1 MNEQAGTGSGKRR
14 PEANGAGG
22 RLGRWLGD
30 DWRHWGSRRF
40 FSSSPSVNVARLC
53 YLLVCEAAGVAI
65 ALSTKGTGIE
75 VSVGFGLL
83 GGVTV
88 AGLFVFMESLVK
100 GFTLRGFSTATF
112 GLGVGLLCAW
122 LLTRVNIAN
131 LLDLAFR
138 ERIHAEEGMGDGR
151 ADLLLNAL
159 RLAFDVTLFA
169 SLGFIGAVLALRSN
183 RDDFAFIIPYV
194 RFRQDAASGQP
205 VVLDAEAV
213 IDGRIPAIFR
223 AGFLHGRLI
232 VPRFVLEELQAMASA
247 SSNALRQRGQRGF
260 ECLQKMQDAPDIQ
273 ITIHDSHSIAAEESV
288 SQRLMETARLLGAR
302 IMTANDNLTKLAKLQ
317 GLDVLNIY
325 ELDEALKP
333 AVAVGDRVRITL
345 VRGGKDEHQAVGYLP
360 DGTMIVVN
368 HGAGAIGK
376 TVEVTVISTL
386 QTNAGTMVFAEFN

>member
-1 MNEQAGTGSGKRR
+1 MFFARR
-14 PEANGAGG
+14 VDCACC
-22 RLGRWLGD
+22 
-30 DWRHWGSRRF
+30 WRRIGNYWDTKHLL
-40 FSSSPSVNVARLC
+40 SSSPSVNVARLT

-75 VSVGFGLL
+75 VSVSLGLL
-83 GGVTV
+83 GGIAV
-88 AGLFVFMESLVK
+88 AGLFIFMESLMK
-100 GFTLRGFSTATF
+100 DFTLRGFSTATF

-122 LLTRVNIAN
+122 LLTRVDIAN
-131 LLDLAFR
+131 LLNLAFR
-138 ERIHAEEGMGDGR
+138 ERIINEQSMDEGR
-151 ADLLLNAL
+151 AEILVNTL

-232 VPRFVLEELQAMASA
+232 VPRFVLEELQAMAS
-247 SSNALRQRGQRGF
+247 SSANLTRQRGQRGF
-260 ECLQKMQDAPDIQ
+260 ECLQKMQDAQDIQ
-273 ITIHDSHSIAAEESV
+273 ISIHDSRSLAQDETV
-288 SQRLMETARLLGAR
+288 PQRLMETARLLGAR
-302 IMTANDNLTKLAKLQ
+302 IMTANDNLTKIAKLQ

-333 AVAVGDRVRITL
+333 AVVVGDRVRIAL
-345 VRGGKDEHQAVGYLP
+345 VRGGKDEHQGVGYLP

-368 HGAGAIGK
+368 HGAAEIGK

-386 QTNAGTMVFAEFN
+386 QTNAGTMVFAEL

>member
-1 MNEQAGTGSGKRR
+1 MNEPGEAESRKRGHPASR
-14 PEANGAGG
+14 AGG
-22 RLGRWLGD
+22 GLGLRLATNWQQSGT
-30 DWRHWGSRRF
+30 RRF
-40 FSSSPSVNVARLC
+40 FSSTPSVNVARLC

-65 ALSTKGTGIE
+65 ALSAKGLGAS
-75 VSVGFGLL
+75 VSMGLL
-83 GGVTV
+83 GGVAV
-88 AGLFVFMESLVK
+88 AGLFIFMESLMT

-138 ERIHAEEGMGDGR
+138 ANAEESMGEAR

-159 RLAFDVTLFA
+159 RLAFEVTLFA

-183 RDDFAFIIPYV
+183 RDDFAFISPYV

-213 IDGRIPAIFR
+213 IDGRIPAVFR
-223 AGFLHGRLI
+223 AGFLYGRLI
-232 VPRFVLEELQAMASA
+232 VPSFVLEELQAMATA
-247 SSNALRQRGQRGF
+247 AANLTRQRGQRGF

-273 ITIHDSHSIAAEESV
+273 VTIHDSRSIAPDETV
-288 SQRLMETARLLGAR
+288 PQRLIETARLLGAR
-302 IMTANDNLTKLAKLQ
+302 IMTANDNLTKMAKLQ

-333 AVAVGDRVRITL
+333 AVVVGDRVRITL

-368 HGAGAIGK
+368 HGASAIGK